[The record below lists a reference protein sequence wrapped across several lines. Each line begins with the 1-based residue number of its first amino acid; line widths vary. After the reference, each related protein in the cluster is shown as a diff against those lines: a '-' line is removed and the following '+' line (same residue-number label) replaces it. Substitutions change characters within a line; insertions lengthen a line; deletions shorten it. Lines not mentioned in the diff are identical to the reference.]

1 LPPARACFGG
11 RTRIRLDAPHAQA
24 IKNKN
29 IQHILKSL
37 EHLMAAA
44 SRGGVFIA
52 LPDFW
57 RIMADLHA

>member
-1 LPPARACFGG
+1 
-11 RTRIRLDAPHAQA
+11 LDAPHAQA